1 MDNTNETAG
10 TLLIGAIGI
19 IVPTFIQNW
28 ATFILTIVSIIWV
41 VYELITKI
49 IDRRDNKRKTKT

>member
-41 VYELITKI
+41 VYQLITKI

>member
-1 MDNTNETAG
+1 MENTNETAG